1 MSEQQCLSV
10 EGVNL
15 VIDFADYDPPT
26 CASKSSLTL
35 LAVWH
40 WGEDIITVAN
50 ADEIERQ
57 LLKFLDNK
65 VSDQREDV
73 AAANHEYRRAA

>member
-10 EGVNL
+10 EGVDL
-15 VIDFADYDPPT
+15 VIDFTDYDPPT
-26 CASKSSLTL
+26 CVSKSSLTL

-40 WGEDIITVAN
+40 WGEDIITIVD

-57 LLKFLDNK
+57 LLKHLDAQT
-65 VSDQREDV
+65 SDLRE
-73 AAANHEYRRAA
+73 AAEAANHEYRRAA